1 MANRRMI
8 NSDMFEDEHF
18 ITFDDVT
25 RLVWIGLIT
34 KCADDQGRLQDNV
47 LLIKAQ
53 LFPADKKTTAKIEQS
68 LEVLVKSG
76 MLTRYEKEGKNLIQI
91 NNWWKHQTPSW
102 ASPSN
107 YPAPECWVDRVKVHA
122 KGGAIQSL
130 NWDQKGGYVATT
142 LELHSSYVGVTQSIE
157 KVNGDVNGESKGD
170 GKVEAA
176 KIAAAGG
183 EKSEAVAAVSKAY
196 ESEIG
201 IITAGTSERIKAA
214 VEEYPAEWITD
225 AISEAVKYN
234 ARNWAYVS
242 KVLARWKAQGRTNGN
257 GKSPAL
263 AGADVEKYRKLYEQY
278 KQSDTN

>member
-1 MANRRMI
+1 MAWARIDDNFFNHPKVRNAGKDAVIFHLAALCHSNAFLTEGFIQDAMI
-8 NSDMFEDEHF
+8 ELIGVQSFKKKPVQLAE
-18 ITFDDVT
+18 
-25 RLVWIGLIT
+25 RLVDCGLWERVDGGYLIHDFLKYNHSKAEVEEIKSKKSASGKLGGRPALKANDKQTYKQTESET
-34 KCADDQGRLQDNV
+34 KAN
-47 LLIKAQ
+47 
-53 LFPADKKTTAKIEQS
+53 DK
-68 LEVLVKSG
+68 
-76 MLTRYEKEGKNLIQI
+76 
-91 NNWWKHQTPSW
+91 QTESHTQP
-102 ASPSN
+102 SPS
-107 YPAPECWVDRVKVHA
+107 H
-122 KGGAIQSL
+122 
-130 NWDQKGGYVATT
+130 
-142 LELHSSYVGVTQSIE
+142 TQPSQE
-157 KVNGDVNGESKGD
+157 KDKE
-170 GKVEAA
+170 
-176 KIAAAGG
+176 AAAGG

-214 VEEYPAEWITD
+214 VEEYPADWITD

>member
-1 MANRRMI
+1 MANKRMI
-8 NSDMFEDEHF
+8 SSTTWTDEKF
-18 ITFDDVT
+18 ITLDDIT
-25 RLVWIGLIT
+25 RLVWFGIIT
-34 KCADDQGRLQDNV
+34 NCDDQGRLQNNP

-53 LFPADKKTTAKIEQS
+53 LFPADRKSASLIKASIDRLADIEMIT
-68 LEVLVKSG
+68 K
-76 MLTRYEKEGKNLIQI
+76 YEKDGKSLIQI
-91 NNWWKHQTPSW
+91 NNWWTHQTPSW
-102 ASPSN
+102 ASASL
-107 YPAPECWVDRVKVHA
+107 YPAPDNWVDRVKVHA

-142 LELHSSYVGVTQSIE
+142 LELHSSYVGATQSIE

-214 VEEYPAEWITD
+214 VEEYPADWITD

-263 AGADVEKYRKLYEQY
+263 AGADVEKYRKLYEQC